1 MGIYPFSLAVYF
13 PSLDS
18 EDNIGR
24 IPLYVKVVPRGE
36 ISSSLSDIS
45 SLELFTVNKLK
56 SYLIILF
63 IIIIFFY

>member
-45 SLELFTVNKLK
+45 SLELFSVNKLI
-56 SYLIILF
+56 SYLIIS
-63 IIIIFFY
+63 